1 MDTSLHGLM
10 ADPDLAASFDIVRR
24 TETLLKGRA
33 VITAT
38 EETAVGVVQPATP
51 RELERLP
58 EADRVKSTIVVFTDC
73 PLLVGDD
80 TSDRVADGIRWRGEL
95 YTVTAVE
102 NWQDYG
108 FFKALAQKE
117 SL

>member
-1 MDTSLHGLM
+1 MDTNVRGLM
-10 ADPDLAASFDIVRR
+10 ADPDLAWPFDIVRR
-24 TETLLKGRA
+24 TESLVKGRA
-33 VITAT
+33 VISTQ
-38 EETAVGVVQPATP
+38 EEHAMGVVQPATP

-58 EADRVKSTIVVFTDC
+58 EADRVKSTLVVFTAS
-73 PLLVGDD
+73 PLFVDD
-80 TSDRVADGIRWRGEL
+80 DSSGKAADGIRWQGEL
-95 YTVTAVE
+95 YTVSAVE